1 MIPAS
6 TGQYVESG
14 RDQGHTQ
21 LSIGNMAEIAQI
33 AYSQGDS
40 SVFQMLDNR
49 LKASYE
55 YTSQFQMNAT
65 TAYNTSILC
74 CGCVTTRTVPSAIDI
89 AQYRPVREIA
99 YGYYVGV
106 EGGAMPYTKD
116 ILTISGGDQTNPV
129 SADNDNSE
137 WGRCGS
143 GGRQLYKKSTLHT
156 VYRIFLTSHV

>member
-74 CGCVTTRTVPSAIDI
+74 CGCVTTWTAPSAVAI

-106 EGGAMPYTKD
+106 EGVRYL
-116 ILTISGGDQTNPV
+116 I
-129 SADNDNSE
+129 
-137 WGRCGS
+137 R
-143 GGRQLYKKSTLHT
+143 R
-156 VYRIFLTSHV
+156 TS